1 MVEVRGIEPLS
12 EEVSHKAATGVV
24 SGQDSPAAKST
35 DKLSRSVAS
44 SCMAGSKLS
53 RLTFTA
59 KFDALFPDRG
69 YPGRTAALSGSVS

>member
-1 MVEVRGIEPLS
+1 MNPCPKKYP
-12 EEVSHKAATGVV
+12 HKAATGVV

-69 YPGRTAALSGSVS
+69 YLGRTAALSGSVS